1 MNLLNFFKTKRA
13 IHKVNDNPFLI
24 RNIDNPSIRLQLAA
38 VHSNIYSIKNIENPC
53 IEAQRFAV
61 TRDINCVGLI
71 NNISEE
77 VLSYAVSQKPSIIK
91 QVKNPPE
98 KILDQLAIQN
108 PEIYSEYVI
117 DNMTLERLKSIN
129 PSIEQQVCKQSHH
142 TLYDALCTKK
152 ENFHNVSMTS
162 EQFKDL
168 YYFHLKNGNKN
179 YLLHTNTKERNLTD
193 NNIANFLKG
202 RVIDVDSQFE
212 IINDRIGNYSKLE
225 KPDITVT
232 ARVLELLSGIKDF
245 EKAEIENL
253 EKPLK
258 TLVSKLEIA
267 YIRANRPCLTAQE
280 TSEISM
286 YREQHGDIDE
296 YEFAQIKS
304 DNMMYNAY
312 KCFINETGVELKPE
326 NITLFIQKE
335 FEGKGYKPDNMNYP
349 FVATMNKFY
358 LKCLTAMTGAENNVK
373 NELKKISSLIG
384 INELSQEQRKDLLTK
399 GTIDIPGKGK
409 INKVKD
415 VLGYSYKTYS
425 YTNQSLANVNNM
437 NRQGSAEF

>member
-1 MNLLNFFKTKRA
+1 MNILDFLRTKRE
-13 IHKVNDNPFLI
+13 INKVNENPFII

-38 VHSNIYSIKNIENPC
+38 VHSNIYSIKNIDNPC

-61 TRDINCVGLI
+61 TRDINCVSLI

-91 QVKNPPE
+91 QVKNPPDS
-98 KILDQLAIQN
+98 ILNQLAIQN

-117 DNMTLERLKSIN
+117 DNTTLERLKSIN
-129 PSIEQQVCKQSHH
+129 PSIEQYVCKQSHH
-142 TLYDALCTKK
+142 TLYDALCTRK
-152 ENFHNVSMTS
+152 ENFHNVGMTS

-168 YYFHLKNGNKN
+168 YYYHIKSENKN
-179 YLLHTNTKERNLTD
+179 YLLNTDQKERQRVEKDIT
-193 NNIANFLKG
+193 NILKS
-202 RVIDVDSQFE
+202 RDINIESQFE

-232 ARVLELLSGIKDF
+232 TRVLELLSGIKDF
-245 EKAEIENL
+245 DKAEIENL

-258 TLVSKLEIA
+258 TLVSKLETA
-267 YIRANRPCLTAQE
+267 YLRSNRPCETAQE
-280 TSEISM
+280 LTEISM

-304 DNMMYNAY
+304 DDMMYKAY

-335 FEGKGYKPDNMNYP
+335 FEDKGYKPDNMNYP
-349 FVATMNKFY
+349 IATAMNKFY

-373 NELKKISSLIG
+373 NELRKLSSQIG

-399 GTIDIPGKGK
+399 GSLDIPGKGR

-415 VLGYSYKTYS
+415 VLGYSFRTYS
-425 YTNQSLANVNNM
+425 YANQSLANVNNL

>member
-1 MNLLNFFKTKRA
+1 MNLLNFLRTKRE

-38 VHSNIYSIKNIENPC
+38 VHSNIYCIKDIDNPC
-53 IEAQRFAV
+53 LEAQRFAV

-77 VLSYAVSQKPSIIK
+77 VLSYAISQKPSIIK

-98 KILDQLAIQN
+98 KILDQLVIQN

-117 DNMTLERLKSIN
+117 DNTTLERLKSIN
-129 PSIEQQVCKQSHH
+129 PSIEQYVCKQSHN
-142 TLYDALCTKK
+142 TLYDSLCTRNEK
-152 ENFHNVSMTS
+152 FCNVGMTS

-168 YYFHLKNGNKN
+168 YYFHLKSENKN
-179 YLLHTNTKERNLTD
+179 YLLNTDQKERQRVENDIT
-193 NNIANFLKG
+193 NILKS
-202 RVIDVDSQFE
+202 RDIDIESQFE

-232 ARVLELLSGIKDF
+232 ARVLELLSGIKSLD
-245 EKAEIENL
+245 KAEIENL

-258 TLVSKLEIA
+258 TLVSKLETA
-267 YIRANRPCLTAQE
+267 YIRANRPCQTAQE
-280 TSEISM
+280 ISEISM

-304 DNMMYNAY
+304 DDMMYKAY
-312 KCFINETGVELKPE
+312 TCFINETGVELKPE

-335 FEGKGYKPDNMNYP
+335 FEEKGYKPDNKNYP
-349 FVATMNKFY
+349 FVAAMNKFY
-358 LKCLTAMTGAENNVK
+358 LKCLTAMTGAEKNVK
-373 NELKKISSLIG
+373 NELKKISSQIG

-399 GTIDIPGKGK
+399 GSLDIPGKGR
-409 INKVKD
+409 ISKVKD